1 MIYSQFPM
9 VGLPS
14 GKDNSIYILIESEND
29 SPIDCKIRAP

>member
-1 MIYSQFPM
+1 MIFPQFPI

-14 GKDNSIYILIESEND
+14 GKDNSINNLIESEND